1 MRQRLDRV
9 GGTLTVESAPRL
21 TTIKTHL
28 LHIYTKLGVGD
39 RAAAYQRGL
48 LG

>member
-1 MRQRLDRV
+1 MV
-9 GGTLTVESAPRL
+9 SE

-28 LHIYTKLGVGD
+28 LHIYNKLGVRD
-39 RAAAYQRGL
+39 RAAAVAAAYKQGL